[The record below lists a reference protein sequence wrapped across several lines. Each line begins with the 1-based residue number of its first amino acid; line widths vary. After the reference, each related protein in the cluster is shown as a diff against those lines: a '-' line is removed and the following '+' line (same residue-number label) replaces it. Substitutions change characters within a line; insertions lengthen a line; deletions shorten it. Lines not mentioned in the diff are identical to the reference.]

1 MDSINKVANSHRK
14 LCVSKMEIS
23 NYKILRIKDFN
34 YHTLQILVC
43 YVNDVVKTLSDF
55 INKVNFLLM
64 VCMDSLQI
72 CVIVEVVT
80 ADKDEVNSHV
90 WNGINLDLYN
100 IADNRIWI
108 NHQSSSEVNNWEYF
122 NYFFYCLI
130 INFFDFF
137 LLLVRSFTILLY
149 KIYLNFIDS
158 NIRVTIS
165 LCNGNSEII
174 YLNIRHRNHVKVHRD
189 KEP

>member
-1 MDSINKVANSHRK
+1 
-14 LCVSKMEIS
+14 MEIS

-90 WNGINLDLYN
+90 
-100 IADNRIWI
+100 
-108 NHQSSSEVNNWEYF
+108 
-122 NYFFYCLI
+122 
-130 INFFDFF
+130 
-137 LLLVRSFTILLY
+137 
-149 KIYLNFIDS
+149 
-158 NIRVTIS
+158 
-165 LCNGNSEII
+165 
-174 YLNIRHRNHVKVHRD
+174 
-189 KEP
+189 